1 MLFLWL
7 LVVVITDGF
16 TREVSYT
23 VDNTNECESEDEGS
37 EVEDVYNTWDVEDSR
52 GVKLFHQIQ
61 IHYIWELS

>member
-37 EVEDVYNTWDVEDSR
+37 EVEDVYNT
-52 GVKLFHQIQ
+52 
-61 IHYIWELS
+61 